1 MIIDIDQNEKSKN
14 KRECNKY
21 RAVVVSVEYEYI
33 KFNLHKEY
41 LPTGKLTLK
50 LNVENNNKNRFRID
64 RRHNCGTINSNK
76 FPFCSFLPV
85 QSPKFAPPIE
95 FVDQATLSPPE
106 GYKDGSLLDSAL
118 SDALSNH
125 VFGAQHIQQLQVI
138 QRLQQQR
145 AAMLAARAAAS
156 SQQQQQQQ
164 PQTTQQQ
171 PIQQPIQQQQQ
182 QQIPQQQQLIQQQNV
197 IIDPQQQT
205 EICPECTQC
214 SECAAAK
221 LAELEAGGEFI
232 N

>member
-1 MIIDIDQNEKSKN
+1 MNIKKN
-14 KRECNKY
+14 
-21 RAVVVSVEYEYI
+21 
-33 KFNLHKEY
+33 KEY
-41 LPTGKLTLK
+41 LLTGKLTL
-50 LNVENNNKNRFRID
+50 EID
-64 RRHNCGTINSNK
+64 FKI
-76 FPFCSFLPV
+76 FFLFFHF

-145 AAMLAARAAAS
+145 AAMLAARAAANVS

-164 PQTTQQQ
+164 NQTQSQ
-171 PIQQPIQQQQQ
+171 P
-182 QQIPQQQQLIQQQNV
+182 QQQNV
-197 IIDPQQQT
+197 IIDPQQQG
-205 EICPECTQC
+205 EICLECTQC

-221 LAELEAGGEFI
+221 LAELEAGGES
-232 N
+232 